1 VIDAYLGGDARRM
14 LETRDLNAY
23 YDESHVLRGVDLRV
37 ERGEVVTLV
46 GRNGAGKTTTLKSIM
61 GMVPATARS
70 FSTKGRSGCTSDKI
84 ARRGIGFVPEERGIY
99 ATLTVASKTSRCRR
113 SSAKTAWP
121 LERIYELFPILRE
134 RAKAMGTTLSGG
146 EQQMLAIA
154 RVLRSGARLIL
165 LDEPTEGLAPVI
177 VDAIG
182 DLILRDQEIR
192 RHGLARRAEPALRD
206 PRRRPPLLDG
216 PRPHRRVDEQRR
228 RDRARVAISSPTSA
242 SRLESRVLRPRAPEL
257 AIHAA

>member
-1 VIDAYLGGDARRM
+1 M
-14 LETRDLNAY
+14 LETRGLNAY
-23 YDESHVLRGVDLRV
+23 YDESHVLRGVDLHV

-61 GMVPATARS
+61 GMVRKRTGEISFEGKPILGLRS
-70 FSTKGRSGCTSDKI
+70 DRV

-99 ATLTVASKTSRCRR
+99 ATLTVAENLSLPPVVGD
-113 SSAKTAWP
+113 AAWP
-121 LERIYELFPILRE
+121 LERIFGLFPILKE
-134 RAKAMGTTLSGG
+134 RARAMGTTLSGG

-182 DLILRDQEIR
+182 DLLLEIKR
-192 RHGLARRAEPALRD
+192 SGITV
-206 PRRRPPLLDG
+206 LL
-216 PRPHRRVDEQRR
+216 VEQNVRF
-228 RDRARVAISSPTSA
+228 ATRVADRHYLMVHGKIV
-242 SRLESRVLRPRAPEL
+242 ESLSNAEL
-257 AIHAA
+257 VEREGDLLAHLGL

>member
-1 VIDAYLGGDARRM
+1 M

-23 YDESHVLRGVDLRV
+23 YDESHVLRGVDLNV

-61 GMVPATARS
+61 GIVRRRFGEILFEGQPIG
-70 FSTKGRSGCTSDKI
+70 KLTSDKI

-99 ATLTVASKTSRCRR
+99 ATLTVEENLLLPPVVGDD
-113 SSAKTAWP
+113 AWP
-121 LERIYELFPILRE
+121 LERIYGLFPALKE
-134 RAKAMGTTLSGG
+134 RAKALGTTLSGG

-177 VDAIG
+177 VNAIG
-182 DLILRDQEIR
+182 DLIREIKKSGVTVLLVEQNMR
-192 RHGLARRAEPALRD
+192 FATSVADRHYLMVHGRIVESMSNADAIARESDLLAHL
-206 PRRRPPLLDG
+206 G
-216 PRPHRRVDEQRR
+216 V
-228 RDRARVAISSPTSA
+228 
-242 SRLESRVLRPRAPEL
+242 
-257 AIHAA
+257 

>member
-1 VIDAYLGGDARRM
+1 V
-14 LETRDLNAY
+14 LETRGLNAY

-61 GMVPATARS
+61 GIVRR
-70 FSTKGRSGCTSDKI
+70 RSGEVVFEDRSIATLSSDKI

-99 ATLTVASKTSRCRR
+99 ATLTVAENLALPPVIDSDC
-113 SSAKTAWP
+113 AWP
-121 LERIYELFPILRE
+121 IDKIYGLFPILKD

-154 RVLRSGARLIL
+154 RVLRNGARLIL

-177 VDAIG
+177 VNAIG
-182 DLILRDQEIR
+182 DLILEIKES
-192 RHGLARRAEPALRD
+192 GVTILLVEQNLRF
-206 PRRRPPLLDG
+206 
-216 PRPHRRVDEQRR
+216 
-228 RDRARVAISSPTSA
+228 ATRVADRHYLMVHGRIVDSMTNA
-242 SRLESRVLRPRAPEL
+242 EVIERESDLL
-257 AIHAA
+257 AHLGV